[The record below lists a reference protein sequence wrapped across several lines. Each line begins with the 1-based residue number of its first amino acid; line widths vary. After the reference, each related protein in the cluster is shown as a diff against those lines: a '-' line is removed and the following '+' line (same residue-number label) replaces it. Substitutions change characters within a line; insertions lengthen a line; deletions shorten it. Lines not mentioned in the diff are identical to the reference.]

1 MIKNKGMVVKKEY
14 WFIWIVL
21 VGLSSACS
29 DNSKNSKET
38 NTKTSVNKP
47 SNENTKIQAPNH
59 QTVASSQSTT
69 TAQTVNVP
77 NQERRVIQFV
87 PPRVAEYDD
96 EYPPTVQEIT
106 DIDWSAKTQ
115 QGSDDY
121 YRAVE
126 PAPMPEIHVENTILE
141 IDNYLDIVNFD
152 VKTQI
157 KALKE

>member
-21 VGLSSACS
+21 VGLTSACS
-29 DNSKNSKET
+29 DSSKNSKET

-77 NQERRVIQFV
+77 KQKRLMKFA
-87 PPRVAEYDD
+87 PPR
-96 EYPPTVQEIT
+96 I
-106 DIDWSAKTQ
+106 
-115 QGSDDY
+115 
-121 YRAVE
+121 VE
-126 PAPMPEIHVENTILE
+126 
-141 IDNYLDIVNFD
+141 
-152 VKTQI
+152 
-157 KALKE
+157 